1 MHVGNGYSHI
11 LLPIFFPFHQLEH
24 RFHDMERTF
33 HWLKRIFHRMEQKT
47 SRAFSFSESGFWK
60 EKSLLLRIK
69 FNHQDEKVLIISL
82 AACLFMQHRRCKL
95 P

>member
-1 MHVGNGYSHI
+1 
-11 LLPIFFPFHQLEH
+11 
-24 RFHDMERTF
+24 
-33 HWLKRIFHRMEQKT
+33 MEQKT